1 MSWRAGK
8 GKMMKKEKK
17 SKQVYIDDGHTIYSM
32 EQLVGPENYNKKEK
46 KVGLTRK
53 ERWVAIKAA
62 YRTYL
67 PILFGVIICFSL
79 AFLLVY
85 FWLK

>member
-1 MSWRAGK
+1 
-8 GKMMKKEKK
+8 MKKEKK
-17 SKQVYIDDGHTIYSM
+17 SKQTYIDDGHTIYSM

-46 KVGLTRK
+46 RAALTKR
-53 ERWVAIKAA
+53 ERRAAIKAA

-67 PILFGVIICFSL
+67 PMLLGVVICFLL
-79 AFLLVY
+79 AFLLIY